1 MVIIILLMVTNQL
14 YLAAHGQINLLFQL
28 EHQVIKETLMEYRFS
43 LLIKIQKAYQLEI
56 IQLLMEV
63 GRQK

>member
-28 EHQVIKETLMEYRFS
+28 ERRVIKETLMEYQFS
-43 LLIKIQKAYQLEI
+43 LLIKMQKAYQLEI
-56 IQLLMEV
+56 TQLAMDA

>member
-14 YLAAHGQINLLFQL
+14 YLVAHGQINLLFQL
-28 EHQVIKETLMEYRFS
+28 EHQVIKETLMEYQFL

>member
-1 MVIIILLMVTNQL
+1 MVIIILLMVINQL
-14 YLAAHGQINLLFQL
+14 YLVAHGQINLLFQL